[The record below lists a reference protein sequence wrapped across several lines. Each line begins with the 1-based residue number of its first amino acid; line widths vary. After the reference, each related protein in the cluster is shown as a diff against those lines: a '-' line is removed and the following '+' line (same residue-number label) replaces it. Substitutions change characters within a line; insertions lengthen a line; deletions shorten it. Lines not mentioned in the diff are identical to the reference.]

1 MRKLILLICILCSF
15 TCLAKEKEHF
25 DIIVNQL
32 FEFEGRTLVK
42 AEDGKENCLIKYN

>member
-32 FEFEGRTLVK
+32 FGVLNRDT
-42 AEDGKENCLIKYN
+42 KELIMFSLKLK